1 MLRVTHSRKYLI
13 LVFSMM
19 SFLVLS
25 CANEMEDQARYDP
38 LEVSEFFPDERSAR
52 PLAENTVPHFSLIE
66 DEVVATGRTE
76 DGDLVEDIP
85 LEITKELLEEGRIN
99 YDVYCSPCHGFD
111 GFGQGMIVRRG
122 FSAPPSFH
130 TMRLRQ
136 APAGHYFDVITNGFG
151 QMFSYAYRIPVRDR
165 WAVVAYIRA
174 LQLSQNASLE
184 DVPPEQLQQLQQDN

>member
-1 MLRVTHSRKYLI
+1 MIKVIHPGRILI
-13 LVFSMM
+13 LTLAMM
-19 SFLVLS
+19 SFFLVS
-25 CANEMEDQARYDP
+25 CANQMDDQPKYEP

-52 PLAENTVPHFSLIE
+52 TLVEHTIARDAFIE
-66 DEVVATGRTE
+66 DQSIASGRSE

-85 LEITKELLEEGRIN
+85 LEITMELLEEGRKN

-111 GFGQGMIVRRG
+111 GFGEGMIVRRG

-130 TMRLRQ
+130 AERLQQ
-136 APAGHYFDVITNGFG
+136 APAGHFFEVITNGFG

-174 LQLSQNASLE
+174 LQLSQNASPE
-184 DVPPEQLQQLQQDN
+184 DVPSEQLPQMQRGD